1 MRPGQYREED
11 VPFRPARRNKRPRSK
26 ERPSHE
32 SALPGFVTGVD
43 RGRYTLIV
51 DPDSNDE
58 TVPHPEVDPIW
69 TKSPVD
75 KVTVVAVRARELG
88 RRSVV
93 VGDIVRVVGDTSGRD
108 GTLARIV
115 RIEPRRTALTRTS
128 DDNDSTERLV
138 VANADVMGIV
148 TATSNP
154 SPRTGFIDRCVMA
167 AFDAGLRPVLLAT
180 KTDLAADATL
190 NDHYGSLG
198 ITVIPAGASVPLSEV
213 LGVVSGHL
221 TVLVGQSGVG
231 KSTLVNR
238 LVPSAER
245 RIGHVN
251 EVTGRGRHTS
261 ASAVA
266 LPLAAGGWVVDTP
279 GVRSFG
285 LAHVDLDR
293 VLGAFPDLAAGT
305 AACPR
310 GCHHLPPDCAL
321 DEWTAAGGAG
331 PGGQATLA
339 SIRRVIAS
347 RPGLGSR

>member
-1 MRPGQYREED
+1 MRPEQFREED

-26 ERPSHE
+26 ERPRHE

-43 RGRYTLIV
+43 RGRYTLFIDPNP
-51 DPDSNDE
+51 DPDSSGE
-58 TVPHPEVDPIW
+58 PIW
-69 TKSPVD
+69 AKPLVD
-75 KVTVVAVRARELG
+75 KRTVIAVRARELG

-93 VGDIVRVVGDTSGRD
+93 VGDVVRVVGDTSGRD
-108 GTLARIV
+108 GVLARIV
-115 RIEPRRTALTRTS
+115 RVEPRSTALTRTS

-148 TATSNP
+148 TATTNP
-154 SPRTGFIDRCVMA
+154 EPRTGFIDRCLMA
-167 AFDAGLRPVLLAT
+167 AFDAGVKPFLLAT
-180 KTDLAADATL
+180 KTDLASDTAL
-190 NDHYGSLG
+190 HVHYGALG
-198 ITVIPAGASVPLSEV
+198 VTLIPAGSSAQLANV
-213 LGVVSGHL
+213 LDAVAGHL

-266 LPLAAGGWVVDTP
+266 LPLATGGWVVDTP

-285 LAHVDLDR
+285 LAHVNLER
-293 VLGAFPDLAAGT
+293 VLGAFPDLAAG
-305 AACPR
+305 AESCPR
-310 GCHHLPPDCAL
+310 GCQHLPPDCSL
-321 DEWTAAGGAG
+321 DSWTAAGEAG
-331 PGGQATLA
+331 PGGKETLS

-347 RPGLGSR
+347 RPGPGGR